1 MVVLVA
7 VSVLLLLQKKWLEAA
22 LLGLSGLALYVIP
35 VITYALGNSRDS
47 IDWWLGTSYT
57 RITASFT
64 IVAFFSLAAL
74 VLWNAPAAKRAL
86 APVIKVR
93 QPKSKKRR

>member
-1 MVVLVA
+1 
-7 VSVLLLLQKKWLEAA
+7 
-22 LLGLSGLALYVIP
+22 
-35 VITYALGNSRDS
+35 
-47 IDWWLGTSYT
+47 
-57 RITASFT
+57 
-64 IVAFFSLAAL
+64 L